1 MVLLACDIS
10 MEEGDLVLSVG
21 VWNMS
26 FRVKR
31 MVLSTEVGNDE
42 FVTLVSDL
50 ILKGVAGDLSGWWS

>member
-10 MEEGDLVLSVG
+10 MDEGDLVLGVG

-31 MVLSTEVGNDE
+31 MVLSTKVGNDE

>member
-10 MEEGDLVLSVG
+10 MDECDLVLGVG